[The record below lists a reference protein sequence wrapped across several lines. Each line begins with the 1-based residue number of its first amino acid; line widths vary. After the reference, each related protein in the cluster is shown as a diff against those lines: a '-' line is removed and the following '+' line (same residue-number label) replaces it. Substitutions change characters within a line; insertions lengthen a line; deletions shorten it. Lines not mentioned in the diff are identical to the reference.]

1 MFMKLIL
8 IITLLVTIFSSQ
20 ATAQNSGIKY
30 YNNCQANKNYY
41 AFKGDTVVFKCDSI
55 RLLNTTA
62 FSTLQNAYSNL
73 YQTTNQLVIKTDS
86 AGIVFKSLYEQKA
99 KDYEALNAQFANFRI
114 NTQNHILATD
124 TNILAIKNYTNQAQ
138 IQLNKADSNLNNSIE
153 ILKKEQKNVWLTKV
167 KYTSIGFLL
176 GILST
181 ITFVLVK

>member
-1 MFMKLIL
+1 MFMKFIL
-8 IITLLVTIFSSQ
+8 VIALLVAVFSYQ

-30 YNNCQANKNYY
+30 FTNCQANKKYY

-99 KDYEALNAQFANFRI
+99 KDYEALNAQFANFRN

-124 TNILAIKNYTNQAQ
+124 TNILAIKNYTNQAK
-138 IQLNKADSNLNNSIE
+138 IQLNKADSAIVAGITQINE
-153 ILKKEQKNVWLTKV
+153 YEKTKRCKQI
-167 KYTSIGFLL
+167 KYTAFGFLL

-181 ITFVLVK
+181 ITFVLIK